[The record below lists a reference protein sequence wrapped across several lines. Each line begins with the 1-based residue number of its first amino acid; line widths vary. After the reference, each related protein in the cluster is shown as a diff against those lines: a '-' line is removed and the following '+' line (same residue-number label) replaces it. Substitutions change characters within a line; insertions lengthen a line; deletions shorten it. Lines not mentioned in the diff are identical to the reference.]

1 MDHIL
6 DNPAFNALNTGNK
19 ELAKGNGQAKY
30 FPSDISPFAGLAE
43 NTPDNFKLLYDVA
56 PVNAVFGFITP
67 TEIDFPDLWKV
78 LQRMDVLQL
87 MCETPARKA
96 EANEQIVPLGEEHI
110 PAMLALTKLTN
121 PGPFAQRT
129 IDFGHYKGVFEG
141 DKLIAMTGQRLNPTP
156 YAEVSAVCTH
166 PDYLG
171 RGYAAQ
177 LILNHVHR
185 IKAASGIPFL
195 HVLASNTRAI
205 NLYKSLG
212 FVTRKQISIYIIQK
226 ELVSSQ

>member
-19 ELAKGNGQAKY
+19 KLANGNEQAKY
-30 FPSDISPFAGLAE
+30 FPPAVSPFSGLAE
-43 NTPDNFKLLYDVA
+43 NTPHNFKILYDIA
-56 PVNAVFGFITP
+56 PNNVVFGFISP
-67 TEIDFPDLWKV
+67 TEIEIPKPWKV
-78 LQRMDVLQL
+78 LQRMEVLQ
-87 MCETPARKA
+87 MVCETAARQA
-96 EANEQIVPLGEEHI
+96 EADQQIVPLGEEHI

-129 IDFGHYKGVFEG
+129 IDFGHYKGIFDG
-141 DKLIAMTGQRLNPTP
+141 DKLIAMAGQRLNPLP

-177 LILNHVHR
+177 LLLNQVHR

-195 HVLASNTRAI
+195 HVLSSNMRAI

-212 FVTRKQISIYIIQK
+212 FATRKEISIYLIQK
-226 ELVSSQ
+226 EQV

>member
-1 MDHIL
+1 MQKTL

-19 ELAKGNGQAKY
+19 ELSKGAGPARY
-30 FPSDISPFAGLAE
+30 FPADISPFAGVAE
-43 NTPDNFKLLYDVA
+43 NTPENLKVLYDIA
-56 PVNAVFGFITP
+56 PSSAVFGFITP
-67 TEIDFPDLWKV
+67 TEIDFPDPWKA
-78 LQRMDVLQL
+78 LQRMDVFQL
-87 MCETPARKA
+87 VCETPVRRS
-96 EANEQIVPLGEEHI
+96 EADEQIVSLGEAHI
-110 PAMLALTKLTN
+110 PAMLSLTKLTN

-129 IDFGHYKGVFEG
+129 IDFGHYKGIFDG
-141 DKLIAMTGQRLNPTP
+141 DKLVAMAGQRLNPIP

-195 HVLASNTRAI
+195 HVLSSNTRAI
-205 NLYKSLG
+205 NVYKSLG
-212 FVTRKQISIYIIQK
+212 FVIRKEISIYVIKKGQGD
-226 ELVSSQ
+226 

>member
-19 ELAKGNGQAKY
+19 ELSKGAGQARY
-30 FPSDISPFAGLAE
+30 FPADISPFAGLAE
-43 NTPDNFKLLYDVA
+43 NTPENFMLLYDTA
-56 PVNAVFGFITP
+56 PANAVFGFITP
-67 TEIDFPDLWKV
+67 TEIDFPDPWKA

-87 MCETPARKA
+87 VCETPVRRS
-96 EANEQIVPLGEEHI
+96 ETDEQIVSLGEEHI

-129 IDFGHYKGVFEG
+129 IDFGHYKGIFDG
-141 DKLIAMTGQRLNPTP
+141 DKLVAMAGQRLNPSP

-195 HVLASNTRAI
+195 HVLSSNTRAI
-205 NLYKSLG
+205 NVYQSLG
-212 FVTRKQISIYIIQK
+212 FVIRKEISIYVIKK
-226 ELVSSQ
+226 EQE

>member
-19 ELAKGNGQAKY
+19 ELAKGNGEAKY
-30 FPSDISPFAGLAE
+30 FPADISPFAGLAE
-43 NTPDNFKLLYDVA
+43 NTPANFKLLYDVA
-56 PVNAVFGFITP
+56 PAQAVFGFITP
-67 TEIDFPDLWKV
+67 TEIDFPEPWNV
-78 LQRMDVLQL
+78 LQQMDVLQL
-87 MCETPARKA
+87 VCETPARQA
-96 EANEQIVPLGEEHI
+96 EADERIVSLSEAHI

-129 IDFGHYKGVFEG
+129 IDFGHYKGIFDG
-141 DKLIAMTGQRLNPTP
+141 DKLIAMAGQRLNPSP

-177 LILNHVHR
+177 LLLNHVHR

-195 HVLASNTRAI
+195 HVLSSNTRAI
-205 NLYKSLG
+205 NVYKSLG
-212 FVTRKQISIYIIQK
+212 FVTRKEISIYLIKK
-226 ELVSSQ
+226 EQD

>member
-30 FPSDISPFAGLAE
+30 FPADISPFAGLAE
-43 NTPDNFKLLYDVA
+43 NTTANFRLLHDVA
-56 PVNAVFGFITP
+56 PADAVFGFITP
-67 TEIDFPDLWKV
+67 IEIDFPDQWKV

-87 MCETPARKA
+87 VCETPVREL
-96 EANEQIVPLGEEHI
+96 EANEQIVSLGEVHI

-129 IDFGHYKGVFEG
+129 IDFGHYKGIFDG
-141 DKLIAMTGQRLNPTP
+141 NKLIAMAGQRLNPSP
-156 YAEVSAVCTH
+156 YAEISAVCTH
-166 PDYLG
+166 PDCLG

-177 LILNHVHR
+177 LLLSHVHR

-195 HVLASNTRAI
+195 HVLSSNTRAI
-205 NLYKSLG
+205 NVYQPLG
-212 FVTRKQISIYIIQK
+212 FVTRKEISIYIIKK
-226 ELVSSQ
+226 EEM

>member
-19 ELAKGNGQAKY
+19 ELAKGGENAKY
-30 FPSDISPFAGLAE
+30 FPADISPFAGLAE
-43 NTPDNFKLLYDVA
+43 NTPANFKLLYDVA
-56 PVNAVFGFITP
+56 PAKSAFGFITP
-67 TEIDFPDLWKV
+67 TEINFPEPWDV

-87 MCETPARKA
+87 VCETPARQAAAGEK
-96 EANEQIVPLGEEHI
+96 IVPLGEEHI

-129 IDFGHYKGVFEG
+129 IDFGHYKGIFDG
-141 DKLIAMTGQRLNPTP
+141 NKLIAMTGQRLNPSP

-177 LILNHVHR
+177 LILHHVHR

-195 HVLASNTRAI
+195 HVLSSNTRAI

-212 FVTRKQISIYIIQK
+212 FVTRKEISIYIIKK
-226 ELVSSQ
+226 EQE

>member
-19 ELAKGNGQAKY
+19 ELSKGNGLAKY
-30 FPSDISPFAGLAE
+30 FPADISPFAGLAE
-43 NTPDNFKLLYDVA
+43 NIPDNFKLLHEIA
-56 PVNAVFGFITP
+56 PANAVFGFITP
-67 TEIDFPDLWKV
+67 IEIDFPEPWKV
-78 LQRMDVLQL
+78 VQRMDVLQL
-87 MCETPARKA
+87 VCETPARQA
-96 EANEQIVPLGEEHI
+96 EANEQIVSLGEEHI

-129 IDFGHYKGVFEG
+129 IDFGHYKGIFDG
-141 DKLIAMTGQRLNPTP
+141 DKLIAITGQRLNPSP
-156 YAEVSAVCTH
+156 CAEVSAVCTH

-185 IKAASGIPFL
+185 IKASAGIPFL
-195 HVLASNTRAI
+195 HVLSSNTRAI
-205 NLYKSLG
+205 NVYKSLG
-212 FVTRKQISIYIIQK
+212 FVIRKEISIYVIKK
-226 ELVSSQ
+226 EQE

>member
-19 ELAKGNGQAKY
+19 ELAKGGENAKY
-30 FPSDISPFAGLAE
+30 FPADVSPFAGLAE
-43 NTPDNFKLLYDVA
+43 NTPANFKLLYDVA
-56 PVNAVFGFITP
+56 PVQATFGFITP
-67 TEIDFPDLWKV
+67 TEINFPKPWNV

-87 MCETPARKA
+87 VCETPARQA
-96 EANEQIVPLGEEHI
+96 EADEKIVPLGEEHI

-129 IDFGHYKGVFEG
+129 IDFGHYKGIFDG
-141 DKLIAMTGQRLNPTP
+141 DRLIAMTGQRLNPSP

-166 PDYLG
+166 PGYLG

-195 HVLASNTRAI
+195 HVLSSNTRAI

-212 FVTRKQISIYIIQK
+212 FVIRKEILIYIIKK
-226 ELVSSQ
+226 EQA

>member
-19 ELAKGNGQAKY
+19 ELAKGNEQAKY
-30 FPSDISPFAGLAE
+30 FPPEVSPFSGLAE
-43 NTPDNFKLLYDVA
+43 NTPDNFKILYDITPDNGVL
-56 PVNAVFGFITP
+56 GFISP
-67 TEIDFPDLWKV
+67 TKIEIPTAWNV
-78 LQRMDVLQL
+78 LQRMDVLQ
-87 MCETPARKA
+87 MVCENAARQA
-96 EANEQIVPLGEEHI
+96 EANKQIVPLGEEQI

-121 PGPFAQRT
+121 PGPFAERT
-129 IDFGHYKGVFEG
+129 IDFGHYKGIFDDG
-141 DKLIAMTGQRLNPTP
+141 KLVAMAGQRLNPLP

-177 LILNHVHR
+177 LLLNQVHR

-195 HVLASNTRAI
+195 HVLSSNQRAI

-212 FVTRKQISIYIIQK
+212 FATRKEISIYIIQK
-226 ELVSSQ
+226 EQG